1 MGFFNILV
9 RALYLDEPK
18 PMTTTTRRLR
28 WYRLAAG
35 VVLLLYLL
43 QVAAA
48 FLSARL
54 MLGIV
59 LQLDD
64 QGPRITDIDPGSP
77 ADRAGLAR
85 GVHILAMND
94 HPVTNLGDISR
105 ALRAS
110 NGRALRILVRQGR
123 KEQAY
128 TVTPGIAPQ
137 YHLLILNFLVLT
149 VYLAAGAI
157 ALGGHRLDHR
167 LRLLAVF
174 CLVVALD
181 VATEGNYLYFMADTR
196 PLGVAEMALAGLQFA
211 LVFHLFSLIPSPAP
225 WLRPG
230 LLVALYPGMP
240 LIAAALDAVALKW
253 IPVPTGFFHA
263 VLLAFRFNLLYLFW
277 GFTVLGVLIYQYRR
291 HTSRSARGQLRQI
304 LLGLV
309 PWLLFQGTAPWLTGH
324 PQYDLFWFPVLD
336 AATHLIFALTL
347 LLAIFRYNLFDLNE
361 LISRQAILRYLPL
374 ALVLFCG
381 TIAVA
386 ALVALRRET
395 PGTGTL
401 WLAAGLGFIAGL
413 AYYPVRNRLDRRW
426 LDRLVPRDRQIG
438 RRLRHLSRR
447 LDALGDRTA
456 MEDYLAHHLPRA
468 LSCQWARIHW
478 VPGAD
483 PLINRRTRS
492 AAHFLPL
499 THQGRRLGT
508 LLVGPIQG
516 PDYNARERELLAL
529 FADGLAARLAGLE
542 LRHRMD
548 HDPLTGLWSREKILE
563 RVRTLASAHLNEGVA
578 FSVAMLDLDDFK
590 IVNDRLGH
598 LAGDQALEA
607 TGRLIRER
615 LPAGAAAGRFGG
627 EEFLLVLPGHDKA
640 RHCQWLEDLR
650 QALSD
655 IHLTAPKGT
664 ATHHLSASIGIASV
678 NEVSAD
684 DPNELIRRLI
694 GLADDRLYQAKATG
708 KNRCV
713 S

>member
-1 MGFFNILV
+1 MN
-9 RALYLDEPK
+9 
-18 PMTTTTRRLR
+18 TTTRQLR

-35 VVLLLYLL
+35 GVLLLFVF

-48 FLSARL
+48 LLSSRL
-54 MLGIV
+54 MVGIV
-59 LQLDD
+59 IQLDA
-64 QGPRITDIDPGSP
+64 QGPEITDITPGSP
-77 ADRAGLAR
+77 ADRAGLPR
-85 GVHILAMND
+85 GAHILALD
-94 HPVTNLGDISR
+94 GRPVSNLGEISR
-105 ALRAS
+105 ALRA
-110 NGRALRILVRQGR
+110 NGGRPLKFLVRQGD
-123 KEQAY
+123 EQTTY
-128 TVTPGIAPQ
+128 EITPGISPQ
-137 YHLLILNFLVLT
+137 YHLLILNFLVLM

-174 CLVVALD
+174 CLVVAVD
-181 VATEGNYLYFMADTR
+181 VATEGNYLYFIADTR
-196 PLGVAEMALAGLQFA
+196 PLGVAEMGLAGLQFV

-230 LLVALYPGMP
+230 LLTLLYPGMP
-240 LIAAALDAVALKW
+240 LLAAMLYAVVLKLL
-253 IPVPTGFFHA
+253 PVPAGLFQA
-263 VLLAFRFNLLYLFW
+263 VLLAFRFNLLYLAW
-277 GFTVLGVLIYQYRR
+277 GLTVLGVLLYQYRR

-304 LLGLV
+304 LLGLL
-309 PWLLFQGTAPWLTGH
+309 PWLLFQATAPWLTGH

-336 AATHLIFALTL
+336 AAAHLIFALTL

-361 LISRQAILRYLPL
+361 LVSRQAILRYLPL
-374 ALVLFCG
+374 ALVSFGG

-386 ALVALRRET
+386 ALTALR
-395 PGTGTL
+395 PSAPDTGTL
-401 WLAAGLGFIAGL
+401 WLAAGLGFLAGL
-413 AYYPVRNRLDRRW
+413 AHGPVRNRLDRRW

-447 LDALGDRTA
+447 IDALDDRTA
-456 MEDYLAHHLPRA
+456 LEDYLAHHLPRA
-468 LSCQWARIHW
+468 LSCRWARIHW
-478 VPGAD
+478 VPGVD
-483 PLINRRTRS
+483 PRVNRRIRA

-508 LLVGPIQG
+508 LLVGPPEG

-542 LRHRMD
+542 LRHRMA
-548 HDPLTGLWSREKILE
+548 HDPLTGLWSRERILE
-563 RVRTLASAHLNEGVA
+563 QVRTLAHAHLKEGVA
-578 FSVAMLDLDDFK
+578 FSIAMLDLDDFK
-590 IVNDRLGH
+590 FINDRLGH
-598 LAGDQALEA
+598 LTGDQALEA

-627 EEFLLVLPGHDKA
+627 EEFLLVLPGADKG
-640 RHCQWLEDLR
+640 RHCQWLEALR
-650 QALSD
+650 EALQTIELPD
-655 IHLTAPKGT
+655 PEGGKNRR
-664 ATHHLSASIGIASV
+664 LSASIGIAAV

-684 DPNELIRRLI
+684 DPDELTHRLI